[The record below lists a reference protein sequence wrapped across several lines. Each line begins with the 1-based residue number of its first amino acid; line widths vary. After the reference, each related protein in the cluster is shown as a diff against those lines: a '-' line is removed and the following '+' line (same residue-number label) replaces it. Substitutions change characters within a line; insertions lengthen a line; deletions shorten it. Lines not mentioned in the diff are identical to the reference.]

1 MPTDFSSLDKLVE
14 FGLGV
19 GVATQMMNTM
29 NATLARTAVPGVG
42 LNPGIEKQ
50 PEGAATGAPGA
61 PQTAEKTY
69 YIVKEE
75 KVAGPFNEKELTEL
89 VAKHRVSKNTF
100 CWYPGLPSWKMAQDI
115 PEVNKILLLNS

>member
-1 MPTDFSSLDKLVE
+1 MSTDFSSLDKLVE

-29 NATLARTAVPGVG
+29 NATISRMAVPGVG
-42 LNPGIEKQ
+42 LNPGLEKNPQ
-50 PEGAATGAPGA
+50 LNPAGVAPAGAPV
-61 PQTAEKTY
+61 QKSY

-75 KVAGPFNEKELTEL
+75 KVAGPFTEQELTEL
-89 VAKHRVSKNTF
+89 VSKHRVTKNTF

-115 PEVNKILLLNS
+115 PEVNKLILLNS